1 MLSYVCTCCPLHQ
14 GHLYYSKTTP
24 THHNSSVKT
33 QCHLL
38 ENTRWAS
45 QISLVVPS
53 FVLPLTLRR
62 YLFQRLSHRSW
73 IVMTF
78 VSLTKWL
85 APEQTSF
92 LFHNALPLVYLAFC
106 LAYRWLTSVLRRK
119 EGEKEERRPSFGMQT
134 EESHPAYSPLDC
146 GISKELMFPPW
157 LVAQK

>member
-62 YLFQRLSHRSW
+62 YLFQRLSHCSW
-73 IVMTF
+73 IFMTF

-119 EGEKEERRPSFGMQT
+119 MDDPILL
-134 EESHPAYSPLDC
+134 PLMC
-146 GISKELMFPPW
+146 SAKKSLSLQCVLIPW
-157 LVAQK
+157 CIPDVSDLKLSII